1 MLKHCTTFMEYDIW
15 FLSNTDK
22 FIDRKLYLGRCPN
35 CLSDIAL
42 LRETRI
48 ADNKVFD
55 EKAIGYRKVKNIC
68 DKVRHHILFTK
79 LETKVIKG
87 KPCGWIYG
95 ENKEIK
101 NKKGQTVKIRQ
112 SACDF
117 YNQKELI
124 KVLK

>member
-35 CLSDIAL
+35 CLSDVAL

-48 ADNKVFD
+48 ADNKVFE
-55 EKAIGYRKVKNIC
+55 EKVIGYKKVKNIC
-68 DKVRHHILFTK
+68 DKIRHHILFTK
-79 LETKVIKG
+79 QDIKITKG
-87 KPCGWIYG
+87 KPFGWVFGI
-95 ENKEIK
+95 NKEIK
-101 NKKGQTVKIRQ
+101 NKSGQIIEIRQ

-117 YNQKELI
+117 YNQKEI
-124 KVLK
+124 RKALK